1 MQWIRN
7 PATHDFLAPQRLR
20 RAPPGLW
27 PRNQCKKDRGLR
39 RWEYISLLPRRQN
52 GVSGQMRCPSR
63 YWVLQRIGR
72 FGGCLWQ
79 NTFVRVRIRA
89 IGRLKTSSKWPA
101 PIAAWQSNF
110 SKTMRNA
117 AVRPAA
123 NTLRTPSRTSP
134 AELGVAPRKSAS
146 EPRKRSNRTIPKQT
160 NEMRRKITIVGAGN
174 GSESP
179 GPLGVHPGDT
189 LASAGSYFRA
199 NPSDFPLAH
208 NEQDLNPAAAA
219 KARW

>member
-89 IGRLKTSSKWPA
+89 IGHLRDIFEVACAHCGLA
-101 PIAAWQSNF
+101 IEFFQRR
-110 SKTMRNA
+110 MRNA

-123 NTLRTPSRTSP
+123 STLRTPSRTSP

-146 EPRKRSNRTIPKQT
+146 EPRSDPTGPSPNRQ
-160 NEMRRKITIVGAGN
+160 MRCAER
-174 GSESP
+174 
-179 GPLGVHPGDT
+179 
-189 LASAGSYFRA
+189 
-199 NPSDFPLAH
+199 
-208 NEQDLNPAAAA
+208 
-219 KARW
+219 